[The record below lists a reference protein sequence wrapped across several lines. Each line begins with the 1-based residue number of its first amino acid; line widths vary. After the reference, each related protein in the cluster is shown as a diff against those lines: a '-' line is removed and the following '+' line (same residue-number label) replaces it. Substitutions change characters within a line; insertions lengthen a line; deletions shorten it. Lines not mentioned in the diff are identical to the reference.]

1 MDQLL
6 QQIITF
12 IQDNQVWAGPIIALL
27 TFGESM
33 LIIGLAIPATAIL
46 LATGTLIGSDVLSPW
61 PIIIWGITGAIL
73 GDALSYWI
81 GRWFGM
87 DITRKW
93 PLNQHRKMVART
105 RLFFYKYGVLSV
117 FLGRFMG
124 PIRSTIPAVAGIMNM
139 SHLRF
144 QIANVTSAIIWMPV
158 MIMPGYL
165 GAKGAEAISDSH
177 GAGGGSTLLIGTI
190 LSVVAGVWLI
200 YSLMKKT
207 PEKNKTSK
215 ERIKAGNR
223 H

>member
-6 QQIITF
+6 NQIITF

-27 TFGESM
+27 AFGESM

-46 LATGTLIGSDVLSPW
+46 LAAGTLIGSGVLSPW
-61 PIIIWGITGAIL
+61 PIILWGIIGAIL

-93 PLNQHRKMVART
+93 PLNQHRKMIART

-139 SHLRF
+139 SHIRF
-144 QIANVTSAIIWMPV
+144 QIANVTSAIIWMPI
-158 MIMPGYL
+158 MLMPGYL
-165 GAKGAEAISDSH
+165 GAKGAGAISDSH
-177 GAGGGSTLLIGTI
+177 GAAGGSTLLIGTI
-190 LSVVAGVWLI
+190 LSVVAGVWLV
-200 YSLMKKT
+200 YSLMKKP
-207 PEKNKTSK
+207 PENKK
-215 ERIKAGNR
+215 EKQKKE
-223 H
+223 

>member
-6 QQIITF
+6 NQLITF
-12 IQDNQVWAGPIIALL
+12 IQTNQFWAGPIIALL

-33 LIIGLAIPATAIL
+33 LIIGLVIPATAIL

-61 PIIIWGITGAIL
+61 PIFIWGVAGAIA
-73 GDALSYWI
+73 GDAVSYWI

-93 PLNQHRKMVART
+93 PLNQHRKMIART

-139 SHLRF
+139 SHVRF
-144 QIANVTSAIIWMPV
+144 QIANVTSAILWLPV
-158 MIMPGYL
+158 MITPGYL

-177 GAGGGSTLLIGTI
+177 GGGGSTLLIGTI
-190 LSVVAGVWLI
+190 LSVVAGVWLVYAMI
-200 YSLMKKT
+200 KKPTEKPAKKT
-207 PEKNKTSK
+207 KNKKTS
-215 ERIKAGNR
+215 A
-223 H
+223 